1 MAASRKYDTPSSGY
15 HRRLR
20 TLLLNEDY
28 GPKLVR
34 LSNSD
39 QQRVLQLVN
48 QNKGREARALVNDL
62 DVTRRRRNSTARRAK
77 RYANLNTVNRT
88 QFWADYRDQAEEQG
102 DSAEF
107 WALYAAYPKA
117 L

>member
-1 MAASRKYDTPSSGY
+1 MATARKYDAPSSGY
-15 HRRLR
+15 NRRLR
-20 TLLLNEDY
+20 SILLNEDY

-34 LSNSD
+34 LSNAD

-48 QNKGREARALVNDL
+48 QNKGREARTLITEL
-62 DVTRRRRNSTARRAK
+62 DTGRRRRNSTARRAK

-88 QFWADYRDQAEEQG
+88 LFWNDYKEQADETG